1 MDQSI
6 DRTFPAGTLVVR
18 GDQATLFGPI
28 GLPQPEPSPRLA
40 SQPARSPMAA
50 GDSRTTQANDT
61 RVNRPSLRW
70 GTVGSG
76 S

>member
-1 MDQSI
+1 MDQPI
-6 DRTFPAGTLVVR
+6 DRPLPAGTVVVR

-28 GLPQPEPSPRLA
+28 GAPPPGPGTNPVTQR
-40 SQPARSPMAA
+40 ARSQVAA
-50 GDSRTTQANDT
+50 TDSRTNPANDT
-61 RVNRPSLRW
+61 RVSRPSLRW